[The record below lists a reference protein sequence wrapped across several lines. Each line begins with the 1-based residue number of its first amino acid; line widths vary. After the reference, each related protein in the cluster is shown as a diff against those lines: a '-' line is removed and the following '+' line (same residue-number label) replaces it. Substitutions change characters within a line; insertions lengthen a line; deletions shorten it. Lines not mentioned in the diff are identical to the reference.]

1 LGWSKVR
8 LSNNGKVDSE
18 SREITQSTNLF
29 CLLFRTVQTVSK
41 TILIEAL
48 FDANLGNDLIA
59 FPKIVK
65 TNAGALEKAKICDVS
80 KEGDWLDDNVC
91 IYVWVSIP
99 CSSTAFDTPGWRAHS
114 RTFHFQGRL
123 YLTTVS
129 SCGRHGFLSKTTK
142 ISTRSGKGRGAS
154 NGSKSNDRD
163 RELHGDV
170 LQYARRGATQRHLL
184 SVDLSRSYARNA
196 CPFGRQTA
204 LKNTSHVS
212 KINIPIS

>member
-18 SREITQSTNLF
+18 SREITQSTDLF

-48 FDANLGNDLIA
+48 FDANLRNDLIA

-65 TNAGALEKAKICDVS
+65 TNAGALEKAKICNVS

-114 RTFHFQGRL
+114 RTFHFQGSL
-123 YLTTVS
+123 YLTTGS
-129 SCGRHGFLSKTTK
+129 SSGRHGFLSKTTK

-154 NGSKSNDRD
+154 NGSKSNDRG
-163 RELHGDV
+163 RELHGDAF
-170 LQYARRGATQRHLL
+170 YARRVTAQRHLL
-184 SVDLSRSYARNA
+184 AVDLSNTEQGNA

-212 KINIPIS
+212 EMNIPIS